1 MKYFNRLVWILFI
14 FAVCRASGLDRPDY
28 YTAGFYTRGSD
39 EVTYV
44 DQGGVIDPFWIPVGD
59 LVLIPRVTLEVSG
72 DDNYFLN
79 STNETDTTQ
88 VRLMPGALL
97 MYGRPEH
104 NHLYLDTG
112 ADIPIDDSVN
122 GKTSLFAKLGGVYQT
137 GKSKINGS
145 AGYRQMDEGN
155 QLVGRRLR
163 SENLLLNAGAEY
175 RLSMKTSLGAQGY
188 ASFNRYDDSDYTDY
202 HRYYGAGR
210 IHYQLTCKTDLY
222 IQAGGG
228 VDRRDRDQMTNTS
241 DADFQDISIG
251 MRGKPS
257 PKTSVNGSIG
267 FRFRQHDDPAM
278 DDVNTW
284 IANFGASVTPFGLS
298 VFGLELSADGYPDV
312 TGNAG
317 TLMNKRAMFSVNRR
331 LFTERLRGHAAM
343 QFGVLESYTTGS
355 PDESDYWG
363 YTVGLDWWTRHNLSF
378 GADYSYSSNGG
389 DLSYDTSRWSVRMS
403 WNY

>member
-122 GKTSLFAKLGGVYQT
+122 GKT
-137 GKSKINGS
+137 
-145 AGYRQMDEGN
+145 
-155 QLVGRRLR
+155 
-163 SENLLLNAGAEY
+163 
-175 RLSMKTSLGAQGY
+175 
-188 ASFNRYDDSDYTDY
+188 
-202 HRYYGAGR
+202 
-210 IHYQLTCKTDLY
+210 
-222 IQAGGG
+222 
-228 VDRRDRDQMTNTS
+228 
-241 DADFQDISIG
+241 
-251 MRGKPS
+251 
-257 PKTSVNGSIG
+257 
-267 FRFRQHDDPAM
+267 
-278 DDVNTW
+278 
-284 IANFGASVTPFGLS
+284 
-298 VFGLELSADGYPDV
+298 
-312 TGNAG
+312 
-317 TLMNKRAMFSVNRR
+317 
-331 LFTERLRGHAAM
+331 
-343 QFGVLESYTTGS
+343 
-355 PDESDYWG
+355 
-363 YTVGLDWWTRHNLSF
+363 
-378 GADYSYSSNGG
+378 
-389 DLSYDTSRWSVRMS
+389 
-403 WNY
+403 

>member
-363 YTVGLDWWTRHNLSF
+363 YTVGLD
-378 GADYSYSSNGG
+378 
-389 DLSYDTSRWSVRMS
+389 
-403 WNY
+403 